1 MIFWFFINK
10 RGREREKSK
19 AKMTM
24 VRLFKDVDTYVI
36 FCTLSMLEIFKYIHN
51 YDKIKAENL
60 CIYVAD

>member
-1 MIFWFFINK
+1 
-10 RGREREKSK
+10 
-19 AKMTM
+19 MTM